1 LLLRLILLC
10 ENLSQHSI
18 IVVVRLLNH
27 LLILGLSLILYN
39 LWLGCRRSN
48 LLLLLS
54 IIDGYHYL
62 CPVSLLYDLIAHL
75 LHLGL
80 LLWYLNLRVLQLSLL
95 RGKLLL
101 LMLNCNL
108 RGLLSLSLDFI
119 LLWLKIRNRLVQWL
133 NTLVNDSTSWQP
145 RVLKQLRVHDLLRL
159 HYLKLLR

>member
-1 LLLRLILLC
+1 MLLRLILLC

-39 LWLGCRRSN
+39 LWLGCGCSY
-48 LLLLLS
+48 LLLLLG

-80 LLWYLNLRVLQLSLL
+80 MLWYLNLRVLQLSLL

-101 LMLNCNL
+101 LLNYDL
-108 RGLLSLSLDFI
+108 RGLLSLSLDVI

-133 NTLVNDSTSWQP
+133 NTLGNDSTSWQP
-145 RVLKQLRVHDLLRL
+145 RVLKQLRGHDLLRL